1 MLYSKKTTQGTVY
14 ECLFF
19 VLLTNHCCV
28 YALVF
33 PCSTFV
39 YYLLMKGKR
48 EEEEEAKNFYVYKF
62 QNSHVHSFPFL
73 VPSNT
78 VSTCCAT
85 ATASNFSAVS
95 TTFTTRIAAVLTLP
109 LLIPSLMFALPC
121 SFEICLSYKS
131 S

>member
-1 MLYSKKTTQGTVY
+1 MHMLYSKKTTQGTVY
-14 ECLFF
+14 ERCLFF
-19 VLLTNHCCV
+19 VLLTIVV

-39 YYLLMKGKR
+39 YYNKGKR

-62 QNSHVHSFPFL
+62 KNSHVHSFPFF